1 MIFPS
6 GQDAVISVNGV
17 FPESGLKEVFL
28 EAVIISDTKF
38 FVKPGGPG
46 GPRGS
51 DGKASRLNAMIAP
64 LPAYTDAKIL
74 ELDTKIHM
82 TSTIANE
89 FLILNR
95 ITVQ

>member
-17 FPESGLKEVFL
+17 FPESGSKKVFL
-28 EAVIISDTKF
+28 ETVIISDTKF

-46 GPRGS
+46 GPRGP
-51 DGKASRLNAMIAP
+51 GGRASRLSAMIAP
-64 LPAYTDAKIL
+64 LPAYTVAKIL

-82 TSTIANE
+82 TSTITNE

-95 ITVQ
+95 ITV

>member
-17 FPESGLKEVFL
+17 FPESGSNEVFL

-46 GPRGS
+46 GPRGP
-51 DGKASRLNAMIAP
+51 GGRASRLSAMILYQHIP
-64 LPAYTDAKIL
+64 LLKYWNLTLKYI
-74 ELDTKIHM
+74 
-82 TSTIANE
+82 
-89 FLILNR
+89 
-95 ITVQ
+95 